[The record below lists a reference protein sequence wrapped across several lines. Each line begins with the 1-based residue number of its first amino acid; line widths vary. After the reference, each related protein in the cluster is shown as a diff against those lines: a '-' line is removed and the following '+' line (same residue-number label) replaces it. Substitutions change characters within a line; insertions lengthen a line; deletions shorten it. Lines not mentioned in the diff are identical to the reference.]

1 MLFYYRNATLELL
14 SDGGKRNSRSSQT
27 SSRVTEFD
35 NYLALSVEQDGQA
48 MSEVS
53 SFHTES
59 LYSQHDSLQ
68 VSVSVPSQLSSEVV
82 SYSLFL
88 II

>member
-35 NYLALSVEQDGQA
+35 NLALSVEQDGQA